1 MKKGPLFLLAYLYF
15 ICASNKCNGL
25 KINRAAIT
33 PNVLFSIEAKGERK
47 AKAKAK
53 ANPNANSGG
62 GKNNPTSD
70 NHKKKVS
77 EQVGNKFLHLEQN
90 KRVSINPLFNSLCKN
105 VSVSEA
111 CLYNVQEFFNEAN
124 YNNGR
129 TGNLEDKKLFCGVL
143 YGTYE
148 DDSMVKIEN
157 VFFALNRR
165 KQMYDVDYL
174 LNSEDR
180 RKADALAKRLNWE
193 VVGVLYAYPD
203 IGVDLSVSNK
213 KRKNFVKL
221 NKKIKTLNDEE
232 NELFIPIGGREVLLA
247 LTVMKHRD
255 DRTRESLPGEA
266 KEMAQINNGATH
278 NGATHNG
285 ATFNGV
291 PTNGAAPV
299 EAQKQRPKTSQ
310 NDTPRKKKKKKKK
323 IPEKKKKKT
332 KTVGMDKSS
341 KSIVVEAYEIN
352 YDLLKLLNKD
362 MIKDMQK
369 QNSILHFEA
378 NKNEKDQKI
387 KNFNTEVD
395 LMNELYLKCKSDV
408 LIEKIEVK
416 QIDVLFC
423 VNNVPILSHKSLYNT
438 FFPYPN
444 NSNYYTILQRF
455 NYMSRS
461 LHNQKDMVNIFRD
474 FNFLLFLTNIFSF
487 ERDIPPICKAV
498 NDLNNSVAIPDQYV
512 SILRSLSQSANAPQ

>member
-1 MKKGPLFLLAYLYF
+1 MKKVPLFILTCLYF
-15 ICASNKCNGL
+15 ICASTNCNGL

-33 PNVLFSIEAKGERK
+33 PNVLFSIGGKGERK
-47 AKAKAK
+47 AKA
-53 ANPNANSGG
+53 NPNTNSTG
-62 GKNNPTSD
+62 GKSNTSNDNN
-70 NHKKKVS
+70 KKKVN
-77 EQVGNKFLHLEQN
+77 EQVGNKFLLLEQN

-124 YNNGR
+124 YNNGSS
-129 TGNLEDKKLFCGVL
+129 GHLGDKKLFCGVL

-148 DDSMVKIEN
+148 DDSVVKIEN
-157 VFFALNRR
+157 VFFALNQPQ
-165 KQMYDVDYL
+165 QMYDMDYL

-180 RKADALAKRLNWE
+180 RKADALAKMLNLE

-213 KRKNFVKL
+213 KSKHFVKL
-221 NKKIKTLNDEE
+221 NKKIKTLNDED
-232 NELFIPIGGREVLLA
+232 NELFIPMGGREVLLA

-255 DRTRESLPGEA
+255 DCTRKNMPCECIPRGSA
-266 KEMAQINNGATH
+266 KRAAKNMAKSHTKG
-278 NGATHNG
+278 
-285 ATFNGV
+285 
-291 PTNGAAPV
+291 
-299 EAQKQRPKTSQ
+299 KK
-310 NDTPRKKKKKKKK
+310 KKKKKKKK
-323 IPEKKKKKT
+323 IHNVKPFIT
-332 KTVGMDKSS
+332 LSVGMDKSS

-352 YDLLKLLNKD
+352 YDLLKLLNQD
-362 MIKDMQK
+362 IIKDMQK

-438 FFPYPN
+438 LFPYPN

-461 LHNQKDMVNIFRD
+461 LHNKKDMVSIFRD
-474 FNFLLFLTNIFSF
+474 FNFLLFLTNIFSC

-498 NDLNNSVAIPDQYV
+498 NDSNNSVAIPDQYI

>member
-1 MKKGPLFLLAYLYF
+1 MKKGPLFLLTCLYF

-25 KINRAAIT
+25 KINRATIT
-33 PNVLFSIEAKGERK
+33 PNVLFSIGGKGERK
-47 AKAKAK
+47 AKTNT
-53 ANPNANSGG
+53 NPNASSGG
-62 GKNNPTSD
+62 EKNNPTND
-70 NHKKKVS
+70 THKKKVK

-129 TGNLEDKKLFCGVL
+129 SENQGDKKLFCGVL

-148 DDSMVKIEN
+148 DDSNVKIEN
-157 VFFALNRR
+157 VFFALNRPE
-165 KQMYDVDYL
+165 QMYDVDYL

-180 RKADALAKRLNWE
+180 RKADALAKLLNLE

-203 IGVDLSVSNK
+203 IGVDLNMSNQ

-232 NELFIPIGGREVLLA
+232 NELFIPMGGREVLLA
-247 LTVMKHRD
+247 LTVMKHRQD
-255 DRTRESLPGEA
+255 STPKNLPFEA
-266 KEMAQINNGATH
+266 NALHQPNNGILP
-278 NGATHNG
+278 NGPFITL
-285 ATFNGV
+285 
-291 PTNGAAPV
+291 
-299 EAQKQRPKTSQ
+299 S
-310 NDTPRKKKKKKKK
+310 
-323 IPEKKKKKT
+323 
-332 KTVGMDKSS
+332 VGMDKSS

-362 MIKDMQK
+362 IIKDMQK

-378 NKNEKDQKI
+378 KKNEKDQKI
-387 KNFNTEVD
+387 KNFNSEVD
-395 LMNELYLKCKSDV
+395 LMNELYLKCKSEV
-408 LIEKIEVK
+408 LIEKIQVK
-416 QIDVLFC
+416 KIDVLFC

-438 FFPYPN
+438 LFPYPN
-444 NSNYYTILQRF
+444 NNNYYTILQRF

-474 FNFLLFLTNIFSF
+474 FNFLLFLTNIFSL

-498 NDLNNSVAIPDQYV
+498 NDLNNSVRIPDQYV

>member
-1 MKKGPLFLLAYLYF
+1 MKKGPLFLLTCLYF
-15 ICASNKCNGL
+15 IFASNKCNGL

-33 PNVLFSIEAKGERK
+33 PNVLLSIGGKGERK
-47 AKAKAK
+47 ANTKANAK
-53 ANPNANSGG
+53 TNANPNANSGG
-62 GKNNPTSD
+62 EKNNPIND
-70 NHKKKVS
+70 NHKKKVK
-77 EQVGNKFLHLEQN
+77 EPVGNKFLQLEQN

-111 CLYNVQEFFNEAN
+111 CLYNVQEFFNETN
-124 YNNGR
+124 YNNGKNE
-129 TGNLEDKKLFCGVL
+129 NLGDKKLFCGVL
-143 YGTYE
+143 YGKYE
-148 DDSMVKIEN
+148 DDSIIKIEN
-157 VFFALNRR
+157 VFFALNRPEQ
-165 KQMYDVDYL
+165 KYDVDYL

-180 RKADALAKRLNWE
+180 KKADALAKLLNLE

-203 IGVDLSVSNK
+203 IGIDIGASNQ

-232 NELFIPIGGREVLLA
+232 NELFIPMGGREVLLA
-247 LTVMKHRD
+247 LTVMKHRGD
-255 DRTRESLPGEA
+255 STRKNFPLGAKAVAQPPSGVLPNGVPA
-266 KEMAQINNGATH
+266 NGATP
-278 NGATHNG
+278 
-285 ATFNGV
+285 NGV
-291 PTNGAAPV
+291 SPV
-299 EAQKQRPKTSQ
+299 EAQKHRPKTCRNQ
-310 NDTPRKKKKKKKK
+310 TPKKEKKKKKK
-323 IPEKKKKKT
+323 IPNVKPFIT
-332 KTVGMDKSS
+332 LSVGMDKSS

-362 MIKDMQK
+362 IIKDMQK

-378 NKNEKDQKI
+378 KKNEKDQKI
-387 KNFNTEVD
+387 KNFNSEVD

-408 LIEKIEVK
+408 LIEKIQVK
-416 QIDVLFC
+416 HIDVLFC
-423 VNNVPILSHKSLYNT
+423 VNNVPILSHKSVYNT

-461 LHNQKDMVNIFRD
+461 LHNPKDMVSIFRD

-487 ERDIPPICKAV
+487 EHDIPPICKAI
-498 NDLNNSVAIPDQYV
+498 NDSNNSLGIPDQYV